1 MKTVTWMFL
10 IIPLIFASQETLYLK
25 KLEGESALFVCASEE
40 TGSHPIGLYLKRECT
55 GPEREVMFFS
65 ESGPEGKPEDKERI
79 QVLGDLS
86 TIPVNVTISQLE
98 RRDSGLY
105 FCEFVYAGESED
117 RVIRGKEEFFL
128 FVDTVKIHEGLRCG
142 CQNYPPLLYAISAA
156 VGLLLLILLGLAASR
171 CGKQCKRSKPQKPAP
186 IYEEMNARQP
196 AKRKSP
202 PSPPGPRVSGGS
214 RRLRVHQPSNQ
225 APAGKPLR
233 EPPGKT
239 AGFGSRCHRNGGQ
252 PVKSDRGPFRL
263 PK

>member
-128 FVDTVKIHEGLRCG
+128 FVDTVKIHEGLQCG

-156 VGLLLLILLGLAASR
+156 VGLLLLILLGLAASH

-196 AKRKSP
+196 ANGKA
-202 PSPPGPRVSGGS
+202 PRRHLDPAYPEEADASVYINPQIKHRQENHYVNPREKQPDSG
-214 RRLRVHQPSNQ
+214 
-225 APAGKPLR
+225 AGA
-233 EPPGKT
+233 T
-239 AGFGSRCHRNGGQ
+239 ATEDSQ
-252 PVKSDRGPFRL
+252 
-263 PK
+263 